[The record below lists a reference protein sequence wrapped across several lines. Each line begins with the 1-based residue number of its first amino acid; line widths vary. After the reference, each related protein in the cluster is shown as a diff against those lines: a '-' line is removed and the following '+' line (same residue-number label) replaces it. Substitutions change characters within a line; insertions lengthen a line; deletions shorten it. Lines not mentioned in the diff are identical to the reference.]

1 LKPKSAIQ
9 KGKELEEFIVQR
21 LRLTGLDTRAYRQKG
36 SGSGLNK
43 GDVWNDLNLCFEAKN
58 TAKPNLGPA
67 LKQVN
72 REALG
77 TQIPV
82 MVWHMPRTP
91 LDDSKVIIDWSYFE
105 ALLGKSKM
113 KESEIEN
120 PDRAV
125 AYKLRRFIQYGKDL
139 LKELE

>member
-1 LKPKSAIQ
+1 VNPKSAIQ

-58 TAKPNLGPA
+58 TAKPNLGPS

-82 MVWHMPRTP
+82 MVWHRPRTP
-91 LDDSKVIIDWSYFE
+91 LEDSVVIIDWHLF
-105 ALLGKSKM
+105 
-113 KESEIEN
+113 
-120 PDRAV
+120 
-125 AYKLRRFIQYGKDL
+125 
-139 LKELE
+139 